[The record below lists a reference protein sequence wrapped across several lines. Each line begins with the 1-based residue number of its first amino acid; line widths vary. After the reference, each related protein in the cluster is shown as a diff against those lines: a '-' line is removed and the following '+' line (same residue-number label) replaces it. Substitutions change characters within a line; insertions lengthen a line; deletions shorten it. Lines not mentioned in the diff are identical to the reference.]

1 MLTIQLLSVTTL
13 SYIPRFK
20 KSNYLI
26 YWTILLLVMAVMAAL
41 PLVHTTVSVKTT
53 GITRPVSERTEIK
66 PAISGI
72 IDRIYYTEGQS
83 VPQGMPIIRIKDY
96 TTRGKTALNHYEM
109 GQRSAFIHDL
119 QLLTTQQLGEPL
131 LASLQSPLYKEQLSH
146 YLNQHTDQDAN
157 LRKANQELEMN
168 TKLMDGKV
176 ISRKEFFDVQIAQ
189 QRAEAG
195 YKAFEREQLTTWQ
208 QQLAQYR
215 LELSQYRQNQEQVVA
230 DARFYE
236 VRSPVAGIVQG
247 INDRYAGGVV
257 QAGESL
263 CSVSPE
269 SSLIAECYVAT
280 SDIGLIKIGQ
290 PVRFQVDA
298 FDYNYFGILTGK
310 VVKIDDDYTV
320 SSSNNN
326 SSTPIFKVRCAF
338 DTTQLHLKN
347 GFNGRLKKG
356 MTFQAR
362 FVIGERTLWQLLW
375 DKIDDWLNPAAPTKI

>member
-1 MLTIQLLSVTTL
+1 M
-13 SYIPRFK
+13 
-20 KSNYLI
+20 
-26 YWTILLLVMAVMAAL
+26 LLVILVVLCAL
-41 PLVHTTVSVKTT
+41 PLVYTTISVKTT
-53 GITRPVSERTEIK
+53 GITRPTSERTELK
-66 PAISGI
+66 PAVSGI
-72 IDRIYYTEGQS
+72 IDKIYYAEGQS
-83 VPQGMPIIRIKDY
+83 VPQDVPIIRIKDY
-96 TTRGKTALNHYEM
+96 TTKGKTVLNNYEM

-119 QLLTTQQLGEPL
+119 QLLTTQPLGEPL
-131 LASLQSPLYKEQLSH
+131 LSSLQSPLYREQLGR

-176 ISRKEFFDVQIAQ
+176 ISKKEFFDVQIAQ

-230 DARFYE
+230 DAKFYE
-236 VRSPVAGIVQG
+236 VRSPIAGIVQG
-247 INDRYAGGVV
+247 INNRYAGGVV
-257 QAGESL
+257 QAGEVL
-263 CSVSPE
+263 CSISPE
-269 SSLIAECYVAT
+269 SRLIAECYVAPA
-280 SDIGLIKIGQ
+280 DIGLIKVGQ

-310 VVKIDDDYTV
+310 VVRIDDDFTM
-320 SSSNNN
+320 SSNDKAA
-326 SSTPIFKVRCAF
+326 TPIFKVRCSL

-375 DKIDDWLNPAAPTKI
+375 DKIDDWLNPAAPTKM